1 MMNLLHIIPTYK
13 PAYIYGGTITS
24 ISLLCENLATK
35 GNCNV
40 TVLSTT
46 ANGKEELPVHKHT
59 PKKVDGVDVY
69 YFPRWTKDH
78 SQLSPALL
86 WFLLKNARRFEV
98 IHIHSWWNLSVML
111 ATFICILRGVKP
123 ILSPRGMLSSF
134 TIKGRFKPLF
144 HRFVGKYLL
153 KNTYLHATSAQEAKE
168 CLTLIPDWSHTNLP
182 NLLDTPLMDFLPQK
196 IKLNNHNSLE
206 NKPFQLLFL
215 SRLHEKKGVE
225 LLFEALAKVPFD
237 WSLNIAG
244 GGEIDYLKQ
253 LKTHSKNLRI
263 DLKINWLGW
272 VNAQERT
279 SVFETADLLV
289 LPSHNENFANV
300 VIESLA
306 TGTPV
311 LVSQYVGLSD
321 YVAEKK
327 LGWVCDTTVD
337 SIREKLIESYTQA
350 AQRVHIAAHSS
361 AHIHRDFDPSVLI
374 EKYVKMYQKISPK
387 PSNKKILQ
395 TETHAITE

>member
-1 MMNLLHIIPTYK
+1 
-13 PAYIYGGTITS
+13 
-24 ISLLCENLATK
+24 
-35 GNCNV
+35 
-40 TVLSTT
+40 
-46 ANGKEELPVHKHT
+46 
-59 PKKVDGVDVY
+59 
-69 YFPRWTKDH
+69 
-78 SQLSPALL
+78 
-86 WFLLKNARRFEV
+86 
-98 IHIHSWWNLSVML
+98 
-111 ATFICILRGVKP
+111 LRGVKP

-134 TIKGRFKPLF
+134 TIKGRFKPHF
-144 HRFVGKYLL
+144 HRFLGKYLL
-153 KNTYLHATSAQEAKE
+153 KNTYLHTTSAQEARE
-168 CLTLIPDWSHTNLP
+168 CLILIPDWSYTNLP

-196 IKLNNHNSLE
+196 TKLNSHKTLE

-225 LLFEALAKVPFD
+225 LLFEALSKVPFD

-327 LGWVCDTTVD
+327 LGWVCDTTVE

-350 AQRVHIAAHSS
+350 AQRAHIAAHSS

-374 EKYVKMYQKISPK
+374 EKYVKMYQKISLK

-395 TETHAITE
+395 TESLAITE